1 MLKTIAVSSMLLD
14 HIASILMAD
23 DYTAVMILGRSVEV
37 YTILRI
43 IGRLAFPI
51 YSFLLVEGFLHT
63 HDRKRYGLR
72 LFAFALISEIPWN
85 LAHAGKYLYPGQ
97 NVFSTLF
104 FAYLGLCCIEAYKDD
119 LLRTA
124 GILAALYA
132 VTLLF
137 RSDFGVAGFG
147 FVLLLYFFRNRR
159 LLQALCAGCFLP
171 GTWAAGLAFIPI
183 SFYNG
188 ERGYIRSKFLQY
200 TFYAV
205 YPLHLLVL
213 FLIRSQTS
221 GY

>member
-1 MLKTIAVSSMLLD
+1 MLKTIAVFSMLLD
-14 HIASILMAD
+14 HIASILLAD
-23 DYTAVMILGRSVEV
+23 DYTAVKIFGRSVEV

-85 LAHAGKYLYPGQ
+85 LAHAGTYRSPGQ
-97 NVFSTLF
+97 NVFFTLF

-119 LLRTA
+119 LFRTT

-137 RSDFGVAGFG
+137 RSDFGVVGFG

-171 GTWAAGLAFIPI
+171 GTWAPGLAFIPI

-188 ERGYIRSKFLQY
+188 KRGYIRSRFLQY
-200 TFYAV
+200 AFYAV

-213 FLIRSQTS
+213 FLIRSQTF